1 MAAAAAA
8 FMRATLEARS
18 IRGEESDDDDDAAV
32 SPRLPDIVLV
42 DSSYIFIYILHF
54 SGDYNVD

>member
-8 FMRATLEARS
+8 FMRATFEARS
-18 IRGEESDDDDDAAV
+18 IRGEESDDDDAVV

-54 SGDYNVD
+54 SSDYNVG